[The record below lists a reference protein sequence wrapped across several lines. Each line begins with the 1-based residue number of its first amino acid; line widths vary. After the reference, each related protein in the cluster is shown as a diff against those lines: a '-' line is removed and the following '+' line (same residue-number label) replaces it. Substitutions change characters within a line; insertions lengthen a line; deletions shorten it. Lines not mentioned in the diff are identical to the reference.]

1 MKKICAF
8 AISSVLFIACGDDN
22 PSFAPG
28 DQSSGETELSSSFER
43 SAQSSS
49 SKEETKESSSS
60 AKVNSSDDK
69 NISSSSKKQESSSS
83 ATDVSSSSVETS
95 SESKSEPATLTYE
108 ISQPLSYVDTTNKR
122 YYYLKDYCALDHEN
136 DKYVWVDG
144 DAVKGVVEYA
154 LEDYY
159 NRQNTSGYMYLS
171 YKISN
176 DTLYKCIPYNGS
188 CENPMKEFTEIYVG
202 KSVSIFGT
210 WTFVAE
216 NDPLTGLKQNNNPQK
231 TITITPEKIVTQ
243 ETFFQ
248 DPIYNAVEH
257 CATIHM
263 VVDAY
268 NDYYKPCVDEFKQAK
283 DAATTPDTVRFSDN
297 YWIAKNDNG
306 GLTSFLNGKVFES
319 RYTLAFDENTNR
331 KTLTKTA
338 IYNGIECS
346 YITSEIEYV
355 TKETCNILN
364 PADFGHDDR
373 FETAN
378 YSEFKECIKQFDLS
392 E

>member
-1 MKKICAF
+1 MKKLLALAF
-8 AISSVLFIACGDDN
+8 TTFLITACGDDITFPLVN
-22 PSFAPG
+22 
-28 DQSSGETELSSSFER
+28 SSSSEEIYAESSSEMSTNSSSEENATLSSSSLE
-43 SAQSSS
+43 ASSS
-49 SKEETKESSSS
+49 NNVIESSSATETSSSS
-60 AKVNSSDDK
+60 AGV
-69 NISSSSKKQESSSS
+69 
-83 ATDVSSSSVETS
+83 TS
-95 SESKSEPATLTYE
+95 SESKSEPTTLTYE

-122 YYYLKDYCALDHEN
+122 YYYLNDYCALDHEN

-159 NRQNTSGYMYLS
+159 NRQNTSGYTYLS

-176 DTLYKCIPYNGS
+176 DTLYKCIPRNGS

-202 KSVSIFGT
+202 SSTSIFGT

-216 NDPLTGLKQNNNPQK
+216 NDPLTGLKQNKNPQK
-231 TITITPEKIVTQ
+231 TITITPEKIITQ

-248 DPIYNAVEH
+248 DPFYNAIEH
-257 CATIHM
+257 CATVHM

-268 NDYYKPCVDEFKQAK
+268 DNYYKPCVDEFNKTK

-297 YWIAKNDNG
+297 YWIAKNGNG
-306 GLTSFLNGKVFES
+306 GATSFLNGKVFES
-319 RYTLAFDENTNR
+319 RYTLAFDEKTNR
-331 KTLTKTA
+331 KTWTKTA

-346 YITSEIEYV
+346 YITSQIDYV

-364 PADFGHDDR
+364 PADFGHDEK

-378 YSEFKECIKQFDLS
+378 YSEFKECIKLFDLS
-392 E
+392 K